1 MECGN
6 PLQRVPPPSNRALL
20 PAVHHTVSISGRYR
34 SGQAF
39 GGLLPSPFFPPP
51 MQTSARVAVKSC
63 PLRTGGRD
71 TLLVVRT
78 RVLWPQPRAAFA
90 NRRPVIYGS
99 EYKGF
104 FINSVRPNRPSAI
117 PFWKHSPPISH
128 CRDPDHDPDPDRD
141 RDPDPDPDHDRDTD
155 RSCPIR
161 LIHWFILFHLQ
172 QQSSDSLG
180 HINNRPT
187 S

>member
-1 MECGN
+1 M
-6 PLQRVPPPSNRALL
+6 
-20 PAVHHTVSISGRYR
+20 
-34 SGQAF
+34 
-39 GGLLPSPFFPPP
+39 PSPFFPPP

-128 CRDPDHDPDPDRD
+128 CRDPDPDHNPDPDHDPDHDPDRDPDRD
-141 RDPDPDPDHDRDTD
+141 RDRDPDRDRDTD
-155 RSCPIR
+155 RSWPIR